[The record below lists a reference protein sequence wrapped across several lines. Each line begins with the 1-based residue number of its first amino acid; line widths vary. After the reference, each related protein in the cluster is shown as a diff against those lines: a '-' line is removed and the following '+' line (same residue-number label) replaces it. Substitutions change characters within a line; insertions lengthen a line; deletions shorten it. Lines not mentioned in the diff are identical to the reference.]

1 MKMIVAFLRPDRLD
15 PVTRAL
21 EHIPHF
27 PGMTVTD
34 ARGFGRGKVEEP
46 PDSRRAELTDFT
58 ETARIEIVVS
68 DEQSSTVMEV
78 IEKTAR
84 TGRRDDGKIFVL
96 PVERGRR
103 IRTGEEGDAAL

>member
-27 PGMTVTD
+27 PGMTVTE
-34 ARGFGRGKVEEP
+34 ARGFGREKVEEP
-46 PDSRRAELTDFT
+46 PDSESAELTDYT
-58 ETARIEIVVS
+58 KTARIEIVVS
-68 DEQSSTVMEV
+68 DDRLSAVMEA
-78 IEKTAR
+78 IEKAAR

-103 IRTGEEGDAAL
+103 VRTGEEGDAIV